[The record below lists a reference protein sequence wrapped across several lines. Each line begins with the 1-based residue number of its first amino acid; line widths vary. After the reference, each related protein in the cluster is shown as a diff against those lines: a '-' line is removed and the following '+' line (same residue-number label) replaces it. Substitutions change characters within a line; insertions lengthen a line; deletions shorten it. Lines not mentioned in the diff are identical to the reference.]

1 MYEDLKNELGVTDV
15 QEFMDSD
22 AIEQAKAKYGWSGEK
37 IDKYCTTGKQFIYMA
52 NLSIKSKAL

>member
-1 MYEDLKNELGVTDV
+1 V

-22 AIEQAKAKYGWSGEK
+22 AIEQAKVKYGWSGKK